1 MRDVAVIGIGWMRF
15 GELWETPLRDLCVNA
30 GLKAIEDAG
39 VDRVD
44 SIVVGSMASG
54 LFADQEHVADLAA
67 DYLGLAPVPA
77 VRVESACA
85 SGGAAVRAGFIE
97 VAGGLSDIVLVLGVE
112 KMTDIGGELSTAG
125 LATAAEQEYE
135 TFYGATFPGMSAM
148 IARAYM
154 EKYGATPEQLAAV
167 AVKNHAHGALNPLAQ
182 FQNLISVEDV
192 LDSVMVADPLHMFDC
207 SPVSDGAAA
216 LVLCSGEMARR
227 IARKPP
233 VRIAGVGFAT
243 DTISLY
249 RRPDLTRMAAVER
262 AAQAAY
268 AMAGRKAADIQVAE
282 VHDGF
287 TIMEICAIE
296 ELGLVPRGQGKDA
309 APSGLTAL
317 GGRIPVNPGGGLKAR
332 GHPVGATG
340 VAQICEL
347 VTQLRGEGGK
357 RQVKGARIA
366 LAQNMGGSAGSA
378 VVHILEA

>member
-1 MRDVAVIGIGWMRF
+1 MRDVAVVGIGIMRF

-30 GLKAIEDAG
+30 ALQAVEDAG

-44 SIVVGSMASG
+44 SIVVGSMACG
-54 LFADQEHVADLAA
+54 LFTEQEHVAALAA
-67 DYLGLAPVPA
+67 DYLGLGPVPA
-77 VRVESACA
+77 TRVEAACA
-85 SGGAAVRAGFIE
+85 SGGAALRAGFAE
-97 VAGGLSDIVLVLGVE
+97 VASGLSDVVLVLGVE
-112 KMTDIGGELSTAG
+112 KMTDVSGDATTAG

-154 EKYGATPEQLAAV
+154 ERYNAAPEHLAAV

-182 FQNLISVEDV
+182 FQNTITVDDV
-192 LDSVMVADPLHMFDC
+192 LQSVLVADPLRMLDC

-216 LVLCSGEMARR
+216 VVLCSAETARR
-227 IARKPP
+227 ARKRPI
-233 VRIAGVGFAT
+233 RITGVGFAT

-262 AAQAAY
+262 AAKAAY
-268 AMAGRKAADIQVAE
+268 AMARRTPGDIQVAE

-287 TIMEICAIE
+287 TIMEICSLE
-296 ELGLVPRGQGKDA
+296 ELGFVPRGQGKDA

-340 VAQICEL
+340 VAQACEI
-347 VTQLRGEGGK
+347 VTQLRGEAGK
-357 RQVKGARIA
+357 RQVPGARIG

-378 VVHILEA
+378 SVHIFEA